1 MNYNAVLCCQAW
13 QFENLHGQSP
23 DPKVSLVS
31 KLSEL
36 LNQANRNNWSSRDIE
51 REAQK
56 RGHAITF
63 STISK
68 YLNGKHGEPTH
79 KVLHAL
85 SDTLGVDVNELRG
98 AAGLPA
104 AGESFV
110 LPVEASRLTAEQR
123 NAVLHVVRVMLNDNQ
138 QHSASPARDE
148 FDLAA
153 RKGDPDITHDQ
164 IEEQP

>member
-1 MNYNAVLCCQAW
+1 M
-13 QFENLHGQSP
+13 
-23 DPKVSLVS
+23 S

-36 LNQANRNNWSSRDIE
+36 LNQANRNKWSSRDIE

-68 YLNGKHGEPTH
+68 YLSGKHGEPTH
-79 KVLHAL
+79 KVLYAL
-85 SDTLGVDVNELRG
+85 ADTLGVDVNELRG

-104 AGESFV
+104 AGDSFI
-110 LPVEASRLTAEQR
+110 LPAEASRLNAEQR
-123 NAVLHVVRVMLNDNQ
+123 NAILHVVRVMLNDNQ
-138 QHSASPARDE
+138 QQSEQPTRNE

-153 RKGDPDITHDQ
+153 RKEDPDIAHDQ
-164 IEEQP
+164 VEEHP